1 MTRIEDLV
9 SDSLRQRAEDVEPTP
24 ALWREVDRRIA
35 RRRRFQVTSW
45 SMAAVAAALA
55 AFVVLPGLFGGN
67 GPGTLDI
74 DYLGPRA
81 QGVVPDVAVI
91 VDGDG
96 LALVELGTGEQ
107 TGLGVP
113 VDGPVAH
120 LAVRPGSTTDDFDL
134 AVVHTP
140 DGAGATTTF
149 VYGRVETGVSST
161 SEELGT
167 LDVVPTIH
175 WSPNGDHI
183 AYTEPGEGGRVRL
196 LVAPAPDVPDF
207 TETGQDSDALDGF
220 PSPAAATEV
229 GTLGPDD
236 VLLDW
241 VLTEQEGLSELW
253 VRQADGTV
261 GILPL
266 QADGSTFDAVTA
278 GQLSVPDAWGGVMD
292 QARVRDVTVA
302 VSGTPG
308 ASTGRP
314 SLYLLAPATTDGVSL
329 YWSGPVAAT
338 DTSPVTEVPLDDLV
352 GDAGPDEVWLD
363 AERDAVLLGDGRQ
376 VWLFAHD
383 GQGDFAPPVELPG
396 VTAAALFDAPR
407 TGPGDEDPT

>member
-9 SDSLRQRAEDVEPTP
+9 RDSLRQRAEDVEPTP

-35 RRRRFQVTSW
+35 RRRRFQVASW
-45 SMAAVAAALA
+45 SLAAVAAALA
-55 AFVVLPGLFGGN
+55 AVMVLPGLFDGN
-67 GPGTLDI
+67 GPGTVDI
-74 DYLGPRA
+74 EYFGPRA

-96 LALVELGTGEQ
+96 LALLELGTGER
-107 TGLGVP
+107 TALGVP

-120 LAVRPGSTTDDFDL
+120 LAVRPGSTADDFDL
-134 AVVHTP
+134 AIVHTP

-167 LDVVPTIH
+167 LEVVPSIQ
-175 WSPNGDHI
+175 WSPSGDHV
-183 AYTEPGEGGRVRL
+183 AYTEPGENGRLRL
-196 LVAPAPDVPDF
+196 LVAPAPDAPDF
-207 TETGQDSDALDGF
+207 TEAGQDSDALDGF

-261 GILPL
+261 GILLL
-266 QADGSTFDAVTA
+266 QADGSAFDAVTE
-278 GQLSVPDAWGGVMD
+278 GQLSVPDAWGGGTD
-292 QARVRDVTVA
+292 ETLVRDVAAA

-308 ASTGRP
+308 ASTGGP
-314 SLYLLAPATTDGVSL
+314 PLYLLAPATRDGVSL
-329 YWSGPVAAT
+329 YWSGPVAPT
-338 DTSPVTEVPLDDLV
+338 GSSPVTEVPLEDLV
-352 GDAGPDEVWLD
+352 GNAGLEELWLD
-363 AERDAVLLGDGRQ
+363 AEQDAVLLGDGRQ

-383 GQGDFAPPVELPG
+383 GQGDFAPPVELPD
-396 VTAAALFDAPR
+396 VAAAALFDAAR
-407 TGPGDEDPT
+407 